1 MHFSSRY
8 KINSFGSCMNYSFYY
23 VFLAFHFDSIQQLI
37 KQNLIKSQPKIIWD
51 YNTNI
56 IIKYYNEYNNY
67 NDLILYITMWVSQSV
82 NINNHKSFLSRYSL
96 LKADVFRYNFLIV
109 SLLELFI
116 TY

>member
-23 VFLAFHFDSIQQLI
+23 VFLAFHFNSIQQLI
-37 KQNLIKSQPKIIWD
+37 KQNLTKSQPKIISD

-56 IIKYYNEYNNY
+56 ITKYYNEYNNY
-67 NDLILYITMWVSQSV
+67 NDLILYITMWMNQSI
-82 NINNHKSFLSRYSL
+82 NINNHKSFLPRYSL
-96 LKADVFRYNFLIV
+96 LKIDVFSCNFLIV

>member
-1 MHFSSRY
+1 
-8 KINSFGSCMNYSFYY
+8 MNYSFYY
-23 VFLAFHFDSIQQLI
+23 VFLAFHFNSIQQLI

-51 YNTNI
+51 YNINI

-67 NDLILYITMWVSQSV
+67 NDLILYITMWVNQSV
-82 NINNHKSFLSRYSL
+82 NINNDKSFLPRYSL
-96 LKADVFRYNFLIV
+96 LKVDVFSFLIV